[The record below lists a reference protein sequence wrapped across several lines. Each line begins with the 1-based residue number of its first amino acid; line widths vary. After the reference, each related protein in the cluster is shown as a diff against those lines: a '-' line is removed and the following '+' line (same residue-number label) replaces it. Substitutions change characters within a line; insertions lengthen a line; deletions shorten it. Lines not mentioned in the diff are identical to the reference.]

1 MSAVHVSRS
10 RLYSRNLFGTQY
22 RSGRFDRLRATCFA
36 RHESTVHA
44 PLSSGKKLEFQ
55 SGKYARFADGSA
67 VASFGET
74 AVLVTAVSKAKSSPT
89 ASFLPLT
96 VDYRQKAAAAGRIPT
111 NFLRRELGTSEREIL
126 TSRMIDRSL
135 RPLFPEG
142 YFYETQ
148 VVCNL
153 LSVDGVNDPEVLSI
167 NAASAALAVSDI
179 PWNGPVAAVRM
190 GLIDNEVVVN
200 PTRRE
205 MAKSQLN
212 LVVSATLQNLVVMLE
227 ASAENVYQQDFL
239 KAIKMGVKE
248 CQIIA
253 RTVETL
259 RKEAGKPKREYVT
272 LQSGSEELLSAIKL
286 ISENRLRAILRDFSH
301 DKISRDVAISTVRN
315 DVMEKMK
322 AHFPETDTMIIS
334 ESFNKFFKELFR
346 KLILDEEI
354 RCDGRKLTDIRKI
367 SCDVDLYR
375 PLHGSALFQRGQTQ
389 VVCTVAFDSPESAL
403 KSDPV
408 SILMGGLKAKNFFL
422 HYEFPP
428 YATNETG
435 KVGPGSNAG
444 RRELGHGALAEKG
457 LRPVVPSDY
466 PFTIRLT
473 SEVLESNGS
482 SSMASVC
489 GGSLALMD
497 AGVPISQPA
506 AGVAI
511 GLVSRTNPETQQI
524 EDYRILTDLLG
535 IEDYLG
541 DMDFKLA
548 GTKKG
553 ITALQ
558 ADFKLPGVPLKIIME
573 SVLQASDAKSHILD
587 IMSQTINK
595 PRKDKKEIWPVSE
608 KLQVEAHKR
617 AKFIGLGGA
626 NLKKLTAEAGV
637 QITAIDESTYSIFAP
652 NQSAMDEAKE
662 MIEQFMK
669 QEREPELEFG
679 AIYKARIVEL
689 KETGV
694 LVTLYPTMVPT
705 LLHNSQL
712 DVRKVAHPSALG
724 LEVGQDISIKYF
736 GRDPVSGR
744 MRLSRKVLQSPASA
758 IVKNLNGTPSSS

>member
-1 MSAVHVSRS
+1 MAVHVSRS
-10 RLYSRNLFGTQY
+10 RLYSQNLFVNQY
-22 RSGRFDRLRATCFA
+22 SGVRFGRICANYIKRC
-36 RHESTVHA
+36 ESTVSV
-44 PLSSGKKLEFQ
+44 PLSSGKKLVFQ

-67 VASFGET
+67 VASFGDT
-74 AVLVTAVSKAKSSPT
+74 AVLVTAVSKAKSSP

-135 RPLFPEG
+135 RPLFPDG

-148 VVCNL
+148 IVCNL

-167 NAASAALAVSDI
+167 NAASAALAISDI
-179 PWNGPVAAVRM
+179 PWNGPVAAVRV
-190 GLIDNEVVVN
+190 GLIDNEVVIN

-205 MAKSQLN
+205 LAHSQLN
-212 LVVSATLQNLVVMLE
+212 LVVSSTFPNLVVMLE

-239 KAIKMGVKE
+239 KAIRTGVKE
-248 CQIIA
+248 CQTIA
-253 RTVETL
+253 KAIEKL
-259 RKEAGKPKREYVT
+259 RKDAGKPKREFIV
-272 LQSGSEELLSAIKL
+272 LPSGSEELLSAVKL
-286 ISENRLRAILRDFSH
+286 LSENRLRVILRDFNH
-301 DKISRDVAISTVRN
+301 DKISRDVAVATVRN
-315 DVMEKMK
+315 DVMEKLRTS
-322 AHFPETDTMIIS
+322 FPDTDPMIIS
-334 ESFNKFFKELFR
+334 ESFNKFFKEFFR
-346 KLILDEEI
+346 QLILDEEI
-354 RCDGRKLTDIRKI
+354 RCDGRKLTDIRNI
-367 SCDVDLYR
+367 SCGVDLYR
-375 PLHGSALFQRGQTQ
+375 PLHGSAIFQRGQTQ

-435 KVGPGSNAG
+435 RVGSGGSAG

-497 AGVPISQPA
+497 AGVPILQPA
-506 AGVAI
+506 AGVAV
-511 GLVSRTNPETQQI
+511 GLVSRVNPETKQI
-524 EDYRILTDLLG
+524 DDYRILTDLLG

-573 SVLQASDAKSHILD
+573 SVVQASDAKSHILD
-587 IMSQTINK
+587 IMAQTIK
-595 PRKDKKEIWPVSE
+595 QPRNDKKDIWPLSE
-608 KLQVEAHKR
+608 KLEIEAHKR
-617 AKFIGLGGA
+617 PKFVGIGGS
-626 NLKKLTAEAGV
+626 NLKKLTAETGV
-637 QITAIDESTYSIFAP
+637 QITSIDDLTFSIFAP

-662 MIEQFMK
+662 MIEQFLK
-669 QEREPELEFG
+669 EEKEPELEFG
-679 AIYKARIVEL
+679 AIYKARIVEM

-694 LVTLYPTMVPT
+694 LVTFYPKMVPT

-724 LEVGQDISIKYF
+724 LQVGDEISIKYF

-744 MRLSRKVLQSPASA
+744 MRLSRKVLQSVASSV
-758 IVKNLNGTPSSS
+758 VKNLNGKPPSS